1 MTDFR
6 SLEEFAAAAE
16 LDRRQRQQRPAA
28 APQRAV
34 PDRGSAGGGHHWGN
48 VGNPRAARE
57 QTSFWD
63 RFTAARNDP
72 QLQRQIDR
80 AMPAEFNN
88 ARIVMGGL
96 RDAAQGFMDSVD
108 DLSAAA
114 DSFVHSR
121 TGIGTYL
128 AFGRDA
134 DNGVA
139 GLVTKAQAEA
149 RTGRQAGFGNLPEVA
164 TPQIA
169 GAAAARDIVEFGANF
184 LPAMRATKFIAAAGN
199 TARVTPAVAAG
210 FRGLQA
216 TTAGAYAAFVDHE
229 PMQGNL
235 VNMAKELGIPA
246 PSILEAL
253 EVEEDD
259 SALEARLKNAAV
271 DFVAGPIFDGAI
283 ATLGAAVRGVKAVK
297 NINADLDAIIG
308 VPEEAMRVNPKAAR
322 VADEGITV
330 QTANGTVHDV
340 PRQPKGTDELPEVT
354 PREPGTVG
362 PLDDNMAE
370 GFAALPQRTKAKIAK
385 LSDADKHKLADD
397 LISDDPAR
405 AVELDERLGLHPAR
419 VDVTNA
425 LLKDETGDSVIDVI
439 VKTAD
444 AIEDLSMSYGS
455 AKRGWSQAQALGNI
469 LGVHRNRVVEV
480 FQGKTKN
487 LDAFAMVA
495 RRTVANSAVDL
506 MRLAERAKAYSGAPD
521 SPEWMEFMTALDT
534 HSVLHAT
541 LKGATSNMGR
551 GLASL
556 RATVNASK
564 GSKARLKVLAGDA
577 ETSPV
582 DDALSAYQAMLNQTT
597 AAGRKAL
604 VEKVIRTGGD
614 LPKLGKLADAGAN
627 PRAFRRAAREYLVN
641 TLWSVGT
648 AKATV
653 VGTVLHGSARIA
665 SRTMMHGYGL
675 MFAGGRGQAY
685 AIERAADVAYT
696 ATMVK
701 SLGIGLGRTLHL
713 LADTAL
719 HEGRLIAGPVG
730 LDKGI
735 KRVHEALNDSVGPFR
750 PTTARPEFERETA
763 FAIKPETID
772 ALMGSADQLPAVM
785 RMGYRG
791 LLGVMGVGVN
801 TLGATG
807 RGVRALTIEAADE
820 LFGSI
825 STQAHR
831 AANASRQAMTEGYA
845 QGLKGKPL
853 EDFVTAR
860 SKAYFSHQSE
870 ELLEQ
875 IENQIAA
882 GADANSPEL
891 MDAAKLALARMEI
904 EENTS
909 ATVAQLMLQD
919 RLQTGWANV
928 ASKGLR
934 ATDRYLGGDMGL
946 LFPIVHTPLRG
957 LEVAFKDFT
966 PLGLLSSEMRDRIM
980 SGGPDASVVMAQMA
994 LGTTLIGWAATQAL
1008 EGNIVGYDGGPKSS
1022 TRMTRPQYSIRIGDK
1037 WHEYNRYDPMTMHL
1051 GLAADI
1057 VEVTR
1062 EVDLEGKDEPGPEL
1076 LRAASA
1082 MALAFSRNV
1091 TSRTFMRSVNDYSV
1105 ILSDTE
1111 GSRAEA
1117 ALEQL
1122 FVSTAG
1128 RIAPLG
1134 GMARWWENTDDNA
1147 TREAVTLWE
1156 KTLRQTGWFQ
1166 DSLPVRVDPLLGLP
1180 VPYDREL
1187 GVNTKAVTDD
1197 PLINEMAALAFDI
1210 PTQSKTLKGID
1221 LTSAQLSRVAVIRG
1235 QEAVDD
1241 TGRTMEETLR
1251 DLIADPE
1258 WSEMNRGA
1266 RIRAVRKVRD
1276 DYNRLVPDILAEEDP
1291 EFAYQLELKAEH
1303 KYLTQELGMEGPT
1316 LWQELDRF
1324 KREERGL
1331 RGLPAEEQDKFAAIF
1346 GPSGAPTALAGLR

>member
-6 SLEEFAAAAE
+6 TWDEFDAAAE
-16 LDRRQRQQRPAA
+16 LARQQRQRQQPAT
-28 APQRAV
+28 PPRAV

-48 VGNPRAARE
+48 VGNPRATQDR
-57 QTSFWD
+57 QSLWD
-63 RFTAARNDP
+63 RMRNSYSDP
-72 QLQRQIDR
+72 EVQRKVDR
-80 AMPAEFNN
+80 ASISALDVGQIF
-88 ARIVMGGL
+88 VGGV

-114 DSFVHSR
+114 DNFVYNR
-121 TGIGTYL
+121 TGIGTYTV
-128 AFGRDA
+128 FGRDA
-134 DNGVA
+134 DNGVV
-139 GLVTKAQAEA
+139 GLVRKAEA
-149 RTGRQAGFGNLPEVA
+149 ERRTGREAGFGTLPDIA
-164 TPQIA
+164 TPDKVGA
-169 GAAAARDIVEFGANF
+169 GVGRDAVEFGANF

-199 TARVTPAVAAG
+199 TARVVPAVAAG

-235 VNMAKELGIPA
+235 VNMAKDLGIPDHA
-246 PSILEAL
+246 ILDAL
-253 EVEEDD
+253 EVDEDD
-259 SALEARLKNAAV
+259 TALEARLKNAAV
-271 DFVAGPIFDGAI
+271 DFVAGPLFDGAI
-283 ATLGAAVRGVKAVK
+283 ATLGAAVKGVKAVK

-308 VPEEAMRVNPKAAR
+308 VPEAAMKVDVKAAR
-322 VADEGITV
+322 VADEGISV
-330 QTANGTVHDV
+330 QTADGVVHDV
-340 PRQPKGTDELPEVT
+340 PRNPQATEGLPETT

-362 PLDDNMAE
+362 PLDDNMAQ
-370 GFAALPQRTKAKIAK
+370 GFAAVPQRTKAKIAK
-385 LSDADKHKLADD
+385 LSDAEKRKLADD
-397 LISDDPAR
+397 LLSDDGAR
-405 AVELDERLGLHPAR
+405 AMELDERLGLHPAR
-419 VDVTNA
+419 VDVTKA
-425 LLKDETGDSVIDVI
+425 LLKDETADSVIDVI

-444 AIEDLSMSYGS
+444 AIEGLSMSYGS
-455 AKRGWSQAQALGNI
+455 AKRSWDQAAALGNI

-480 FQGKTKN
+480 FQSKTKN

-506 MRLAERAKAYSGAPD
+506 MRLAERAKAYSGSPE

-564 GSKARLKVLAGDA
+564 GSKARLKTLAGAA
-577 ETSPV
+577 ENSPV

-597 AAGRKAL
+597 ASGRKAL
-604 VEKVIRTGGD
+604 LDRVLKSKGD
-614 LPKLGKLADAGAN
+614 LRQLGKVADAGSG
-627 PRAFRRAAREYLVN
+627 PGAFRRAAREYLVN

-653 VGTVLHGSARIA
+653 IGTVLHGSARIA

-696 ATMVK
+696 ATMFK
-701 SLGIGLGRTLHL
+701 SLGVGLGRTLHL

-820 LFGSI
+820 LFGSV

-860 SKAYFSHQSE
+860 SKAYFDNPSE

-875 IENQIAA
+875 IESQIAA
-882 GADANSPEL
+882 GADANAPEL
-891 MDAAKLALARMEI
+891 VDAAKRALGRMEI
-904 EENTS
+904 EEKTS

-928 ASKGLR
+928 ASRGLR

-1008 EGNIVGYDGGPKSS
+1008 EGSIVGYDGGPKSS

-1062 EVDLEGKDEPGPEL
+1062 GVDLEGKDEPGPEL

-1134 GMARWWENTDDNA
+1134 GMARWWESTDDNA

-1187 GVNTKAVTDD
+1187 GVATKEVTDD

-1210 PTQSKTLKGID
+1210 PTQSKSIKGID

-1276 DYNRLVPDILAEEDP
+1276 DYNRMVPDILAEEDP

-1303 KYLTQELGMEGPT
+1303 KRLTEELGMEGPT

-1331 RGLPAEEQDKFAAIF
+1331 RGLPAEERDKFAAIF
-1346 GPSGAPTALAGLR
+1346 NALH